1 MPTMPRGFVRDG
13 VSSTTSPF
21 ASECGGVSFVPSAI
35 RPKALAM
42 LRARWRRSSHSR
54 WGALLHTRVPAD
66 AQWHGPPTRATRP
79 SAKVANTTFQ
89 IPVLRRRSV
98 LRDLDCFE
106 PSCAW
111 QDDGVTSQVAKLSF
125 HRISRYRKQS
135 TVWSLTMPVACMWV
149 GIKNRGTH
157 KRKSPPLEI
166 LAERA

>member
-1 MPTMPRGFVRDG
+1 M
-13 VSSTTSPF
+13 
-21 ASECGGVSFVPSAI
+21 
-35 RPKALAM
+35 
-42 LRARWRRSSHSR
+42 
-54 WGALLHTRVPAD
+54 
-66 AQWHGPPTRATRP
+66 
-79 SAKVANTTFQ
+79 
-89 IPVLRRRSV
+89 